1 MSKEV
6 IRHVGTR
13 PRLVFGG
20 ADFQLVIKWGVE
32 TWPKKSLRFHA
43 TFKMISDCQ
52 LLLSAKS

>member
-1 MSKEV
+1 MCKEV

-13 PRLVFGG
+13 LRLVFGG

-52 LLLSAKS
+52 

>member
-1 MSKEV
+1 MSG
-6 IRHVGTR
+6 RGYAWF
-13 PRLVFGG
+13 FGG

-52 LLLSAKS
+52 